1 MEIDRVYFALDIG
14 DVFARRAYGFHINI
28 ITVNLLLIPCV
39 IQNIMRVPDNNEIGV
54 EFLLFDNVFA
64 GKIRIAAAD

>member
-1 MEIDRVYFALDIG
+1 MW
-14 DVFARRAYGFHINI
+14 
-28 ITVNLLLIPCV
+28 
-39 IQNIMRVPDNNEIGV
+39 VPDNNEIGV